1 MCKRLGGDLADET
14 YPEKPSRMRWSTYNR
29 IMDELIAADR
39 LSDEGVII
47 MAERLKLIGSD

>member
-1 MCKRLGGDLADET
+1 
-14 YPEKPSRMRWSTYNR
+14 
-29 IMDELIAADR
+29 MDELIAADR